1 MVRDFPELSL
11 PESVVFTAVQIAP
24 NTLAGLFSQR
34 DDLVKV
40 FDSLGTDLLAA
51 RLLADLRA
59 AHPGDALWVR
69 VLGERT
75 LLVFG
80 EPLLRE
86 VLDRSGGDFASDP
99 AVKLRGMSHF
109 QPEALTISHG
119 EKWRARR
126 AFAEVALS
134 PGSRVH
140 PLASHFLSVV
150 QREIAVMKGEARA
163 YLLDWAQFEGAVER
177 IARQVIFGS
186 RARDDRDLT
195 AALHAMMAE
204 ANQVHG
210 LRKSKHF
217 DPFYRRVAHYVRTA
231 EPGSLVS
238 GLPPAPEEV
247 SALTQVTHW
256 VFAMSG
262 TLAANVF
269 RTLAAI
275 SGQPLVEWQVR
286 DELRSAPARTVSDV
300 DGLKHLESCLY
311 ESMRLWPTTS
321 MFGRR
326 ATAATTLGGVP
337 IPAGTPLLVVN
348 SFNHRDPASVP
359 EPEAFVPSRP
369 AGYRF
374 NQFSNGRQSC
384 PGRDLAVFLAKA
396 ILAELLAGCR
406 FVEQARPSLAEPMP
420 LTLNHF
426 LLRFAMEP
434 VKQDDSGERLD

>member
-1 MVRDFPELSL
+1 MVREFPELSL

-34 DDLVKV
+34 ENLVRV
-40 FDSLGTDLLAA
+40 FESLGTEVLAA

-59 AHPGDALWVR
+59 AHPGDALWAR
-69 VLGERT
+69 VLGDRT
-75 LLVFG
+75 LVVFG

-86 VLDRSGGDFASDP
+86 VLERSGGDFASDP

-109 QPEALTISHG
+109 QPHALTISHG
-119 EKWRARR
+119 ENWRARR
-126 AFAEVALS
+126 AFADAALS

-140 PLASHFLSVV
+140 PLAPQFFSVV
-150 QREIAVMKGEARA
+150 RREIAVLKDEAKA
-163 YLLDWAQFEGAVER
+163 YLLGWRQFEAALER

-186 RARDDRDLT
+186 RARDDRELT

-238 GLPPAPEEV
+238 GLSPAPEEV

-275 SGQPLVEWQVR
+275 SGQPALGRQVR
-286 DELRSAPARTVSDV
+286 DELRPAPPVTASDV
-300 DGLKHLESCLY
+300 DGLKHLEYCLY
-311 ESMRLWPTTS
+311 ESMRLWPTTP

-359 EPEAFVPSRP
+359 EPDAFRP
-369 AGYRF
+369 LRRTGVDYRF

-384 PGRDLAVFLAKA
+384 PGRDLAVFLAKS
-396 ILAELLAGCR
+396 ILAELLADCR
-406 FVEQARPSLAEPMP
+406 FVEQARPGLADGEPMP
-420 LTLNHF
+420 VTLNHF

-434 VKQDDSGERLD
+434 VKP

>member
-1 MVRDFPELSL
+1 MVREFPELSL
-11 PESVVFTAVQIAP
+11 PERVVFTALQIAP

-34 DDLVKV
+34 DNLVKA
-40 FDSLGTDLLAA
+40 FDSLGTEVLAA
-51 RLLADLRA
+51 RLLAELRA
-59 AHPGDALWVR
+59 AHPGDALWAR
-69 VLGERT
+69 VLGDRT

-86 VLDRSGGDFASDP
+86 VLDRSGDDFASDP

-109 QPEALTISHG
+109 QPGALTISHG
-119 EKWRARR
+119 EKWRVRR
-126 AFAEVALS
+126 AFADAALS

-140 PLASHFLSVV
+140 PLAPQFFSVV
-150 QREIAVMKGEARA
+150 RREIAVMKEGARA
-163 YLLDWAQFEGAVER
+163 YLLDWGRFEETVER

-186 RARDDRDLT
+186 RARDDGALT

-204 ANQVHG
+204 ANQVNG
-210 LRKSKHF
+210 LRKSRHF
-217 DPFYRRVAHYVRTA
+217 DPFYRRVAHYVRAA

-238 GLPPAPEEV
+238 RLPPAPEEV

-275 SGQPLVEWQVR
+275 SGQPALERQVR
-286 DELRSAPARTVSDV
+286 GELRSAPLTTASDV
-300 DGLKHLESCLY
+300 DGLKHLESCLH
-311 ESMRLWPTTS
+311 ESMRLWPTTP

-337 IPAGTPLLVVN
+337 IPAGTPVLVVN
-348 SFNHRDPASVP
+348 SFNHRDPVSVP
-359 EPEAFVPSRP
+359 DPDAFVPLRQT
-369 AGYRF
+369 GIDYRF
-374 NQFSNGRQSC
+374 NQFGNGRQGC

-396 ILAELLAGCR
+396 ILAELLTGCR
-406 FVEQARPSLAEPMP
+406 FVEQARSSLVEGGPMP
-420 LTLNHF
+420 VTLNHF
-426 LLRFAMEP
+426 LLCFAMEP
-434 VKQDDSGERLD
+434 VKQIA